1 MALSPSIVPD
11 VTFSSM
17 KQDRSIRQPSDLVK
31 LSRTELQSFL
41 EDLQADFQ
49 SRLSSGREID
59 DLLDEHD
66 PFEILE
72 PLLPKEVYPVFVLT
86 MINDINKKSV
96 WNSLLDALEDGIRSH
111 QLRTTADSPNGN

>member
-111 QLRTTADSPNGN
+111 QLRTTADPPNGN